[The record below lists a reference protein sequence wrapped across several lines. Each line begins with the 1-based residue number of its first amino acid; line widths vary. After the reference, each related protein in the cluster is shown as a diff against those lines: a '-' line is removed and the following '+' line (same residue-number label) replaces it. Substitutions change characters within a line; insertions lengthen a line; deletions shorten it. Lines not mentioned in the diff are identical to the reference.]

1 MNNTTLAVLC
11 AIGSLVTLVAG
22 LTGYAQAF
30 GFGSVML
37 IVLLSFMGL
46 RAPGRPGRRVYA
58 YLIAFGA
65 IFIGLLALA
74 FHLHD
79 PTGSLRTFGGFP
91 VGTAVLV
98 YGISSIGLT
107 MGVVYGLVFD
117 RKVLPVEKQR
127 EFLDRFGP
135 KQG

>member
-1 MNNTTLAVLC
+1 MNNTMLAVLC
-11 AIGSLVTLVAG
+11 AIGSLATLVAG

-30 GFGSVML
+30 GFGSVIL

-46 RAPGRPGRRVYA
+46 RAPGRPGRRVYGH
-58 YLIAFGA
+58 LIAFGA

-79 PTGSLRTFGGFP
+79 PTGPLRTFGGFP

-107 MGVVYGLVFD
+107 MGVVYALIFD

-127 EFLDRFGP
+127 EFLDRFAP

>member
-1 MNNTTLAVLC
+1 MNNTALAVLC
-11 AIGSLVTLVAG
+11 AIGSLVTLAAG
-22 LTGYAQAF
+22 LTGHAQAF
-30 GFGSVML
+30 GFGSVAL
-37 IVLLSFMGL
+37 IVLLAFLGL

-65 IFIGLLALA
+65 TFIGLLALA

-79 PTGSLRTFGGFP
+79 PAGPLRTFGGFP

-98 YGISSIGLT
+98 YGISLIGLT
-107 MGVVYGLVFD
+107 TGVVYGLIFD
-117 RKVLPVEKQR
+117 RKVLPIKKQR
-127 EFLDRFGP
+127 EFLERFAS

>member
-11 AIGSLVTLVAG
+11 AIGSLATLVAG
-22 LTGYAQAF
+22 LTGFAQAF
-30 GFGSVML
+30 GFGSVAL
-37 IVLLSFMGL
+37 IVLLAFLGL
-46 RAPGRPGRRVYA
+46 RAPGRPGRKVCA

-65 IFIGLLALA
+65 SFIGLLALA

-79 PTGSLRTFGGFP
+79 PTGPLRTFGGFP

-98 YGISSIGLT
+98 YGVSAIGLT
-107 MGVVYGLVFD
+107 TGVVYGLIFD
-117 RKVLPVEKQR
+117 RKVLPVKKQR
-127 EFLDRFGP
+127 EFLDRFAS